1 MRARVISG
9 VVLAAGPST
18 RFVARDPKQ
27 LAEIAGEALVLR
39 IVRTALASRL
49 SEVIVVVGYEA
60 SRVRAAIAG
69 QSVLIVEN
77 TAYSEGQS
85 TSVRAGLSEVD
96 AGAAAAMF
104 IPVDQPDLTGSVLDA
119 LIDSYQSTDAMIV
132 VPSFRGRRGAPVL
145 IDRSLFAELKSISGD
160 SGGRQIFT
168 RYEDRIVEVPLSSDK
183 ALRDVDRVE
192 DLDRYLGE

>member
-1 MRARVISG
+1 M
-9 VVLAAGPST
+9 
-18 RFVARDPKQ
+18 
-27 LAEIAGEALVLR
+27 
-39 IVRTALASRL
+39 
-49 SEVIVVVGYEA
+49 VGYEA